1 MTVRRSGAT
10 SSTTTHWF
18 LYFLFS
24 CLGLPIFPNWNAHHN
39 QEKKCNKRNKG
50 NVPFNTAAEVRDANA
65 FDCKEPE
72 EAQCLTLVSQS
83 GRSAYILLPKV
94 SIFATF

>member
-1 MTVRRSGAT
+1 MLT
-10 SSTTTHWF
+10 
-18 LYFLFS
+18 
-24 CLGLPIFPNWNAHHN
+24 IIKK
-39 QEKKCNKRNKG
+39 KKCNKRNKG

-65 FDCKEPE
+65 FKCKEPE

-83 GRSAYILLPKV
+83 DRLASILLPKV